1 MEKLSTILNQYYDQ
15 FPNRWMEQ
23 KYIWKCVRTFQTFWD
38 INADD
43 FSSMIAKATFDADYL
58 MNASL
63 YYPREMIVNLAK
75 YELQEV
81 RKMFEILFDEDQPVN
96 ERALA
101 FNEMADILRPKYK
114 GMCFRR
120 NYQTMNAISTY
131 LWLKYPDKYY
141 FYKYS
146 VGKAVSSATGIY
158 YADLRDSEVD
168 KMTKEFALLDQI
180 SEALRKDNRF
190 RKLLEERLDETLYN
204 DEQMHCMALDFSF
217 FIRPCYQNRKR
228 EKKFD

>member
-15 FPNRWMEQ
+15 FPDRWIEQ
-23 KYIWKCVRTFQTFWD
+23 KYIWKCVQTFQTFWD

-43 FSSMIAKATFDADYL
+43 FSSMIAKATIDADYL

-63 YYPREMIVNLAK
+63 YYPREMIVSLAK
-75 YELQEV
+75 YEPQGV
-81 RKMFEILFDEDQPVN
+81 RKMFEILFDEERPVN
-96 ERALA
+96 ERASV
-101 FNEMADILRPKYK
+101 FNETADRLRYWYK

-158 YADLRDSEVD
+158 YADQRDSEVD

-180 SEALRKDNRF
+180 SGALRQDNRF
-190 RKLLEERLDETLYN
+190 RKLLDERLDKTLYS
-204 DEQMHCMALDFSF
+204 DEQMHCMAIDFSF
-217 FIRPCYQNRKR
+217 FIRPCYQNRKL

>member
-1 MEKLSTILNQYYDQ
+1 MGIIS
-15 FPNRWMEQ
+15 
-23 KYIWKCVRTFQTFWD
+23 
-38 INADD
+38 
-43 FSSMIAKATFDADYL
+43 YL

-63 YYPREMIVNLAK
+63 YYPREMIVSLAK
-75 YELQEV
+75 NEPQEI
-81 RKMFEILFDEDQPVN
+81 RKMFEILFDEERPVN
-96 ERALA
+96 ERASV
-101 FNEMADILRPKYK
+101 FNETADRLQSRYK

-131 LWLKYPDKYY
+131 LWLKYPDRYY

-146 VGKAVSSATGIY
+146 VGKAVSSATGKY

-190 RKLLEERLDETLYN
+190 INCSRRDWMRRSIMMNRCIVWRWIFLFSLGRVIRTENERRSSTE
-204 DEQMHCMALDFSF
+204 
-217 FIRPCYQNRKR
+217 
-228 EKKFD
+228 